1 MIQDFTLVIPT
12 YNRPKQ
18 LQALLTYLA
27 AQQPRCRI
35 LILDSSQPEQR
46 HANRRIAELTNFK
59 LEYVEFPSET
69 HPFDK
74 FREGLHKVTT
84 EFCALCADDDLVL
97 LDCVQLCLEA
107 LRRMRCIHRKSP
119 PDGACKSLPPLRPRP
134 RSPRM
139 RSRHNSRIGSKS
151 GMLP

>member
-1 MIQDFTLVIPT
+1 MQDFTLVIPT

-46 HANRRIAELTNFK
+46 HANRQIAELTNFK
-59 LEYVEFPSET
+59 LEYAEFPSET

-97 LDCVQLCLEA
+97 LDGVQRCLDA
-107 LRRMRCIHRKSP
+107 LRSNPSASVAQGYSFSFLCQHRRRHGSWKH
-119 PDGACKSLPPLRPRP
+119 SLFHSHHR
-134 RSPRM
+134 
-139 RSRHNSRIGSKS
+139 
-151 GMLP
+151 